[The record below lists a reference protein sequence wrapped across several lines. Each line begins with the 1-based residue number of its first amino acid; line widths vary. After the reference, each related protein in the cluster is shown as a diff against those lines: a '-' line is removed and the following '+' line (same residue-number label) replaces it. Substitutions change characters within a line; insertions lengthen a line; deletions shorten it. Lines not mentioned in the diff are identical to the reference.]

1 MKGVFIIIIALLVG
15 ISISS
20 EGVIRSVAEL
30 FAFIAIVVWLF
41 RYRIDKSQQKTFNRH
56 SAANF
61 RIKTM

>member
-20 EGVIRSVAEL
+20 EGVVRSVAEL

-41 RYRIDKSQQKTFNRH
+41 RYRIDKSQQKTF
-56 SAANF
+56 
-61 RIKTM
+61 KTEDF

>member
-30 FAFIAIVVWLF
+30 FAFVAIVVWLF
-41 RYRIDKSQQKTFNRH
+41 RYRIDKSQQKTF
-56 SAANF
+56 
-61 RIKTM
+61 KTEDF

>member
-30 FAFIAIVVWLF
+30 FAFVAIVAWLF
-41 RYRIDKSQQKTFNRH
+41 KYRIDKSQQATFKTEDF
-56 SAANF
+56 
-61 RIKTM
+61 

>member
-41 RYRIDKSQQKTFNRH
+41 RYRIDKSQQKTF
-56 SAANF
+56 
-61 RIKTM
+61 KTEDF

>member
-1 MKGVFIIIIALLVG
+1 MKGVFIIIALLVG

-41 RYRIDKSQQKTFNRH
+41 RYRIDKSQQKTF
-56 SAANF
+56 
-61 RIKTM
+61 KTEDF